1 MSQTILP
8 GATTTPRERYE
19 AWAKSYD
26 DRTNRFNW
34 SAPDYLLKA
43 VLSHAIAKGN
53 LRVLDIGV
61 GTGQASVPYL
71 EAGACVTGID
81 ISASMLEAAKAKNP
95 QFHAL
100 IEHDFNIPL
109 SKASLLKESFDVVIS
124 CGALHFATDLQQ
136 TLAQLRWVIA
146 NGGILAFTYIPP
158 QHRNFSQATQ
168 PHNPSD
174 VERMLEQLEFQVLEH
189 QSFLAYYDNGDS
201 NDPVYYQLIVV
212 GCTREK
218 NNLPESLANIDRTA
232 CVDRSKLISAVSQ
245 PLMKG
250 ISQTQWIDDLEEVQ
264 KQNQYLVNTLKLQI
278 SAGEIEPKKLPL
290 PQLTA
295 GFARQRISEAD
306 ILVLMPHPDDE
317 SIYAGGTIAAL
328 TAAGYKVRLT
338 VATDGKGGRGAV
350 NQRMEE
356 LYSAAEIL
364 GIERI
369 ESLGLND
376 FGKYRNQSRTIPI
389 TAADTLSE
397 WGLDKTLAL
406 IVHQIRK
413 HRPRI
418 LLTLHPEVD
427 PNYSLHGHH
436 LGLGVAALIAFH
448 LATDPNYIL
457 PDYPNLLPWAV
468 DEHQTII
475 PDILENPS
483 ARDIDFKDI
492 ENRIRKIEI
501 DKELKLKA
509 IQAHQTQGYST
520 QRLIS
525 FLKSDK
531 PEANFETIQIL
542 QRRCCSHLITAI
554 PLTSDKKPHPVL
566 MSFGHAISFRDA
578 SLTLTDT
585 PLLIKERGKKQHC
598 SDNPLL
604 DKEGGGNQTFI
615 EKRKLNWSD
624 TPLLDKES
632 NALRRFPPLKQLRE
646 RGRGEV
652 KSQIPNRNWNSTY
665 NSIQQRDYPRN
676 KLAELLKQQ
685 AETWGNSQEVKA
697 NIDKLRNSQTVT
709 VVTGQQVGILGGPVY
724 TLYKALGAIKLAR
737 NLSDQG
743 IPAVPVFWMANYD
756 HDIEEVQQVKILNK
770 RPEPEI
776 LNLNLPKTNRSVAST
791 KLGLTIESLLDKIE
805 QLLANL
811 PQNQQVFRVLRNIYQ
826 PQTNFTTAFRRWL
839 NYLTSEFGLIILD
852 PSQPEFAQLARDI
865 ITKELFHGD
874 GTRPAFQRSRKNLA
888 NIGQT
893 EIIPTDRD
901 VTQVF
906 FTDNNGTRQRLIRVK
921 GGFVLQQDNLFITK
935 NTLQRILERQP
946 ERFTPSALLRPLYQD
961 TVLPTIAYIA
971 GPTEQK
977 YFKQLPEVYQ
987 WASIPIPEVVA
998 RPSFTVID
1006 SGTANILNQA
1016 GGTVNLL
1023 NSTDASSQIGIA
1035 GLPKDIRLAYEELN
1049 RLQQQSFELLQIAK
1063 ENKPLGN
1070 KPLKLQQ
1077 DIENW
1082 LTTTAPI
1089 IQPWGTIRISK
1100 VFNHAQIE
1108 LYSLMVTVTQDLERS
1123 GTPGNPP
1130 SLRNSS
1136 KLAKKLGNLQ
1146 NSILR
1151 EGRRQNTSGIVAL
1164 ANINPNNSPQ
1174 ERNLSIAELII
1185 KHGKSIIPHLL
1196 QISEIDSQ
1204 RKLIVEFR

>member
-19 AWAKSYD
+19 AWANSYD
-26 DRTNRFNW
+26 ERTSSFNW
-34 SAPDYLLKA
+34 SAPEHLLNA
-43 VLSHAIAKGN
+43 VLGYAPPKGY

-81 ISASMLEAAKAKNP
+81 ISQKMLEEAKAKNP

-109 SKASLLKESFDVVIS
+109 SKAGLLKESFDVAIG
-124 CGALHFATDLQQ
+124 CGALHFATELQQ
-136 TLAQLRWVIA
+136 TLSQLRWAIA
-146 NGGILAFTYIPP
+146 PGGILAFTYIPP
-158 QHRNFSQATQ
+158 QQRNFSKATQ
-168 PHNPSD
+168 PHNPND
-174 VERMLEQLEFQVLEH
+174 VEIMLQQFEFQVLEH
-189 QSFLAYYDNGDS
+189 QSFLAYYDNGDR
-201 NDPVYYQLIVV
+201 NDPVYYQLIVA

-218 NNLPESLANIDRTA
+218 KNLPESLVNIDRTA
-232 CVDRSKLISAVSQ
+232 CVNRSKLISVASQ

-250 ISQTQWIDDLEEVQ
+250 ISQTSWSNDLEEIQ

-290 PQLTA
+290 TQVTA
-295 GFARQRISEAD
+295 AFSRQGRYETD

-338 VATDGKGGRGAV
+338 IATDGKGGRGAV

-356 LYSAAEIL
+356 LYNAAEIL
-364 GIERI
+364 GIQEV

-376 FGKYRNQSRTIPI
+376 FGKYRNSARTIPI
-389 TAADTLSE
+389 TAEYTLSE
-397 WGLDKTLAL
+397 WGLDKAASP
-406 IVHQIRK
+406 IVYQIRK

-448 LATDPNYIL
+448 LAADPKYIL
-457 PDYPNLLPWAV
+457 PDYPKLLPWAV

-475 PDILENPS
+475 PEYSDSDIKE
-483 ARDIDFKDI
+483 K
-492 ENRIRKIEI
+492 IRKIEI
-501 DKELKLKA
+501 DKKLKLKA
-509 IQAHQTQGYST
+509 IQAHQTQHYST

-542 QRRCCSHLITAI
+542 QTRCCSNQITAI
-554 PLTSDKKPHPVL
+554 PLKSPHPVL
-566 MSFGHAISFRDA
+566 S
-578 SLTLTDT
+578 DT
-585 PLLIKERGKKQHC
+585 PLLIKERGKKQDC
-598 SDNPLL
+598 ENNSLL
-604 DKEGGGNQTFI
+604 NKDKERGKKQDCEDNSLHYK
-615 EKRKLNWSD
+615 ERRKSDTPVLIKERGKKQDCEDNYLLNKERRKSD
-624 TPLLDKES
+624 TPLLNK
-632 NALRRFPPLKQLRE
+632 E

-652 KSQIPNRNWNSTY
+652 KSKTPNRNWNSTY
-665 NSIQQRDYPRN
+665 NSIRQRNYPRH

-685 AETWGNSQEVKA
+685 AETWGNSKEVKA
-697 NIDKLRNSQTVT
+697 NIDKLLDSETVT

-724 TLYKALGAIKLAR
+724 TLYKALAAIKLA
-737 NLSDQG
+737 NVLSEQG
-743 IPAVPVFWMANYD
+743 IPAVPIFWMASYD

-776 LNLNLPKTNRSVAST
+776 LNLDLPKTNRSVGSI
-791 KLGLTIESLLDKIE
+791 KLAEGIDSLLDKVE
-805 QLLANL
+805 RLLANL
-811 PQNQQVFRVLRNIYQ
+811 PHSQEILKVLRNTYQ
-826 PQTNFTTAFRRWL
+826 PQTNFAKAFARWL
-839 NYLTSEFGLIILD
+839 NYLTSELGLVILD
-852 PSQPEFAQLARDI
+852 PNQPEFAQLARNI
-865 ITKELFHGD
+865 ISKELFHGE
-874 GTRPAFQRSRKNLA
+874 GTRDAFQRSRQILA
-888 NIGQT
+888 NKGQT

-906 FTDNNGTRQRLIRVK
+906 FTDNNGIRQRLIKVE
-921 GGFVLQQDNLFITK
+921 GGFILQQTNLFITK
-935 NTLQRILERQP
+935 TTLKYLLEKQP

-977 YFKQLPEVYQ
+977 YFNQLPEIYK
-987 WASIPIPEVVA
+987 WATIPMPEVVA
-998 RPSFTVID
+998 RASFTVID
-1006 SGTANILNQA
+1006 SGTANILNKA
-1016 GGTVNLL
+1016 GGTINLL
-1023 NSTDASSQIGIA
+1023 NNSDASTQIGIA
-1035 GLPKDIRLAYEELN
+1035 GLPKNIRLAYEQLN
-1049 RLQQQSFELLQIAK
+1049 QLQQQSFELYEIAK
-1063 ENKPLGN
+1063 ENQPLGN

-1089 IQPWGTIRISK
+1089 IQPWGTNRISK
-1100 VFNHAQIE
+1100 VFDRAKTE
-1108 LYSLMVTVTQDLERS
+1108 LYSLIGTVTQDLQRS

-1130 SLRNSS
+1130 PLRNSS
-1136 KLAKKLGNLQ
+1136 KLAQKLGNLQ
-1146 NSILR
+1146 NNILR
-1151 EGRRQNTSGIVAL
+1151 EGRRQNTPGIVAL

-1174 ERNLSIAELII
+1174 ERNLSIAELIA

-1196 QISEIDSQ
+1196 RISEIDSQ
-1204 RKLIVEFR
+1204 MKLIVNWE

>member
-26 DRTNRFNW
+26 DRTSRFNW

-43 VLSHAIAKGN
+43 VLGHALPKGN

-81 ISASMLEAAKAKNP
+81 ISEKMLEAAKAKNP

-109 SKASLLKESFDVVIS
+109 NQAGLLKESFDLVIS
-124 CGALHFATDLQQ
+124 CGALHFATDLPQ
-136 TLAQLRWVIA
+136 TLSQLRWVIA

-158 QHRNFSQATQ
+158 QQRNFSQATQ

-174 VERMLEQLEFQVLEH
+174 VERMLEQFEFQVLEH

-201 NDPVYYQLIVV
+201 NDPVYYQLIVA

-218 NNLPESLANIDRTA
+218 KNLPESLANIDRTA
-232 CVDRSKLISAVSQ
+232 CVDRSKLISVVSQ

-250 ISQTQWIDDLEEVQ
+250 ISQTQWIDDLEEVE
-264 KQNQYLVNTLKLQI
+264 KQNKFLVNTLKLQI
-278 SAGEIEPKKLPL
+278 SAGEIQPKKLPL
-290 PQLTA
+290 TQVTA
-295 GFARQRISEAD
+295 GFSRQGISEAD

-364 GIERI
+364 NIEGV
-369 ESLGLND
+369 ESLGLSD
-376 FGKYRNQSRTIPI
+376 FGKYRNKSRTIPI
-389 TAADTLSE
+389 TAADTIAE
-397 WGLDKTLAL
+397 WGLDETLAL

-436 LGLGVAALIAFH
+436 LGLGVAALVAFH
-448 LATDPNYIL
+448 LAADPKYIL
-457 PDYPNLLPWAV
+457 PDYPKLLPWAV

-475 PDILENPS
+475 PESRDSDIKE
-483 ARDIDFKDI
+483 
-492 ENRIRKIEI
+492 RIRKIEI
-501 DKELKLKA
+501 NKELKLKA
-509 IQAHQTQGYST
+509 IQAHQTQQYST

-525 FLKSDK
+525 FLKSDNSQ
-531 PEANFETIQIL
+531 ANFETIQIL
-542 QRRCCSHLITAI
+542 QTRCCSNLITAI
-554 PLTSDKKPHPVL
+554 PLKSPHPVL
-566 MSFGHAISFRDA
+566 MSSGHAMSFRHA
-578 SLTLTDT
+578 SLTLTET
-585 PLLIKERGKKQHC
+585 PQPVKERGKEQNYL
-598 SDNPLL
+598 DNSLL
-604 DKEGGGNQTFI
+604 NRET
-615 EKRKLNWSD
+615 RRWD
-624 TPLLDKES
+624 TPLLDKE
-632 NALRRFPPLKQLRE
+632 

-652 KSQIPNRNWNSTY
+652 KFQTSNRDWNSTY

-676 KLAELLKQQ
+676 QLVELLKQQ

-697 NIDKLRNSQTVT
+697 NIDKLRDSQTVT

-737 NLSDQG
+737 NLSEQG

-811 PQNQQVFRVLRNIYQ
+811 PHNQQVFRVLRNIYQ

-852 PSQPEFAQLARDI
+852 PSQPEFAQLAKNI
-865 ITKELFHGD
+865 IAKELFHGD
-874 GTRPAFQRSRKNLA
+874 GTRPAFQRSRQILA
-888 NIGQT
+888 DSGQT

-906 FTDNNGTRQRLIRVK
+906 FTDNNRTRQRLVRVK
-921 GGFVLQQDNLFITK
+921 GGLRLQQSNLFITK
-935 NTLQRILERQP
+935 TTLRKILEKQP

-977 YFKQLPEVYQ
+977 YFNQLPEVYQ

-1023 NSTDASSQIGIA
+1023 NSSDASSQIGIA
-1035 GLPKDIRLAYEELN
+1035 GLPKDIRIAYEQLN

-1063 ENKPLGN
+1063 ENQPLGN

-1082 LTTTAPI
+1082 LITTAPI

-1130 SLRNSS
+1130 PLRNIS
-1136 KLAKKLGNLQ
+1136 KLAQKLGNLQ
-1146 NSILR
+1146 NNILR
-1151 EGRRQNTSGIVAL
+1151 EGRRQNTPGIVAL

-1174 ERNLSIAELII
+1174 ERNLSVAELII
-1185 KHGKSIIPHLL
+1185 KHGKSIIPNLL
-1196 QISEIDSQ
+1196 RISEIDSE
-1204 RKLIVEFR
+1204 RKLIVSGE